1 MKMIEGKDAIFK
13 IVVVAV
19 AFSPIWGTVG
29 VLLTAK
35 LHSMFSVRDVSGF
48 LVLLGMGAPL
58 GGWIFWFYKTNI
70 LKRNEQRMEMVN
82 TTKRGD
88 TDFYHC
94 TEVNSI
100 AISTASRM
108 ITVFRSKRMFNK
120 KADVDMKFDIPIE
133 KLRGYRA
140 HAPGHTVQS
149 TNGPAVTQGIDMAID
164 AFRNAQSAQAAGI
177 TTGLYLELDDV
188 MNPEIFVRMDFED
201 AKRWFLLLEKLEN
214 GTLDKQQPAMFY
226 PRESRW
232 APA

>member
-1 MKMIEGKDAIFK
+1 MKMIEGKEAFFLVMM
-13 IVVVAV
+13 IVVI
-19 AFSPIWGTVG
+19 FSPIWGFAG
-29 VLLTAK
+29 VLLSSK
-35 LHSMFSVRDVSGF
+35 LHYMFSTRGTSGF
-48 LVLLGMGAPL
+48 LVLLGMGTPL
-58 GGWIFWFYKTNI
+58 GGLIFWFFKTNI
-70 LKRNEQRMEMVN
+70 LKRNEQRVEMVSA
-82 TTKRGD
+82 TKRGD

-120 KADVDMKFDIPIE
+120 KSDQDVKFDIPIE

-149 TNGPAVTQGIDMAID
+149 TNGPAVTQGIDSVID
-164 AFRNAQSAQAAGI
+164 AFRNAQSAKTAGI

-188 MNPEIFVRMDFED
+188 MNPEIFVRMGFED
-201 AKRWFLLLEKLEN
+201 AKRWFLLFEKLGN

-232 APA
+232 APT